1 MMIFPFSLKAELSL
15 NDPAPNFELFDQNGN
30 KHKLVDYSGEWLVL
44 YFYPKDDTPGCTT
57 EACAFRDDIYKI
69 RELKTNIVG
78 ISTDDIE
85 SHEKFSKKYHLPFAL
100 LSDKDA
106 VVAKSYGSAFKIGP
120 FAMAKRHTFII
131 SPEGK
136 IAMIYRKVNPSTH
149 SNEVIGKLKIL
160 TLSN

>member
-1 MMIFPFSLKAELSL
+1 MIFPFNLKAELSL
-15 NDPAPNFELFDQNGN
+15 NDPAPYFELFDQNGN
-30 KHKLVDYSGEWLVL
+30 QHKLTDYNGEWLVL

-69 RELKTNIVG
+69 RELKTNIVA
-78 ISTDDIE
+78 ISTDDKE
-85 SHEKFSKKYHLPFAL
+85 SHEKFSKKYSLPFPL

-106 VVAKSYGSAFKIGP
+106 VVAESYGSAFKIGP

-131 SPEGK
+131 SPEGR
-136 IAMIYRKVNPSTH
+136 IAMIYRKVNPGTH
-149 SNEVIGKLKIL
+149 SDEIIGKLKIL

>member
-30 KHKLVDYSGEWLVL
+30 KHKLVDYNGEWLVL

-69 RELKTNIVG
+69 RELKTKIVG
-78 ISTDDIE
+78 ISTDDKE

-106 VVAKSYGSAFKIGP
+106 EVAKSYGSAFKIGP

-149 SNEVIGKLKIL
+149 SNEVIGKLKII

>member
-30 KHKLVDYSGEWLVL
+30 KHKLADYSGEWLVL

-78 ISTDDIE
+78 ISTDDEE

-106 VVAKSYGSAFKIGP
+106 VVAKSYGSAIKIGP
-120 FAMAKRHTFII
+120 FAIAKRHTFII

-136 IAMIYRKVNPSTH
+136 IAMIFRKVNPNNH
-149 SNEVIGKLKIL
+149 SDEVIGKLKIL